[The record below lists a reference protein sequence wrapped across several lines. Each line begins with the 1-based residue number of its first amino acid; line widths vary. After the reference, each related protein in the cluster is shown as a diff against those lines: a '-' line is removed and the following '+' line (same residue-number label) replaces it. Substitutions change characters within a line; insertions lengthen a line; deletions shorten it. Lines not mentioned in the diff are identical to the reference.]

1 MFLVCWLVQFTKN
14 ETIGVNPNRKS
25 SMSLI
30 SAGVTLAAMGVLVW
44 LVNGPNPH
52 GRKN

>member
-1 MFLVCWLVQFTKN
+1 
-14 ETIGVNPNRKS
+14 
-25 SMSLI
+25 MSLI